1 VSLRSSLY
9 VGSVFHR
16 RLAPKP
22 HRFRYRLFW
31 LLIDLDELP
40 GLDRRLKV
48 FSHDRRNLFS
58 LFDRD
63 HGDGGHSS
71 LRAQADRLLEA
82 QGIDTGGGPIR
93 LLCMPRTLG
102 YDFNP
107 ISVYFCCH
115 PDGGL
120 AALIYE
126 VHNTFGERHS
136 YVLPVT
142 DKGPAVR
149 QACAKSFFVSPF
161 MPMGLRYDF
170 HVSSPGETL
179 TVAIRASGP
188 DGVVLRAA
196 LTAERR
202 DLSDANLLKA
212 GFAVPVEAM
221 KTMAAIHWEAARLWL
236 KGVAY
241 LGRKDARGAPSPSHA
256 PEMLRDR
263 ENVLVAAS
271 AEIHHHEMLPR
282 PLGGELDHLGERV
295 GGLERRDDA
304 FEP

>member
-1 VSLRSSLY
+1 VSEKSSLY

-31 LLIDLDELP
+31 LLIDLDELTDI
-40 GLDRRLKV
+40 DRRLRV
-48 FSHDRRNLFS
+48 FSHNRRNLFC

-63 HGDGGHSS
+63 HGDGSASS

-82 QGIDTGGGPIR
+82 QGIDIGAGPIR
-93 LLCMPRTLG
+93 LLCMPRTFG
-102 YDFNP
+102 YGFNP
-107 ISVYFCCH
+107 ISVYFCH
-115 PDGGL
+115 RPDGAL

-136 YVLPVT
+136 YVLAVA
-142 DKGPAVR
+142 DNAGAVR

-179 TVAIRASGP
+179 TIAIRASGP
-188 DGVVLRAA
+188 DGAILRAA

-202 DLSDANLLKA
+202 DLTDRALLRT
-212 GFAVPVEAM
+212 GLSVPLEAM

-241 LGRKDARGAPSPSHA
+241 LGRGAR
-256 PEMLRDR
+256 PEETLANRM
-263 ENVLVAAS
+263 A
-271 AEIHHHEMLPR
+271 
-282 PLGGELDHLGERV
+282 V
-295 GGLERRDDA
+295 GGRSGRQRG
-304 FEP
+304 

>member
-1 VSLRSSLY
+1 VNLKSSLY
-9 VGSVFHR
+9 VGSVFHC

-40 GLDRRLKV
+40 DLDRRLKV
-48 FSHDRRNLFS
+48 FSHNRHNLFS

-102 YDFNP
+102 FGFNP

-115 PDGGL
+115 PDGAL
-120 AALIYE
+120 AALIYQ

-136 YVLPVT
+136 YVLPVA
-142 DKGPAVR
+142 DKGGAVR

-170 HVSSPGETL
+170 HVASPAETL

-188 DGVVLRAA
+188 DGVILRAA

-202 DLSDANLLKA
+202 DLTDGALVRSGLS
-212 GFAVPVEAM
+212 VPLEAM
-221 KTMAAIHWEAARLWL
+221 KTIAAIHWEAARLWL

-241 LGRKDARGAPSPSHA
+241 LGRGAR
-256 PEMLRDR
+256 PEETRADR
-263 ENVLVAAS
+263 MPGGRRPADSEAKAMAAWRRHPRNGVAS
-271 AEIHHHEMLPR
+271 M
-282 PLGGELDHLGERV
+282 
-295 GGLERRDDA
+295 RR
-304 FEP
+304 